1 MTLCEWA
8 PKALA
13 EKLLTPAL
21 CEVRVGSEFVVKET
35 DKTNDGAAEVTL
47 RLPKELPALLLHGAK
62 TNTGFFSFIENQK
75 CADGALLVD
84 LGNKRYAGYLLEC
97 KRTLDQD
104 KLKDVKKQLIGAIYK
119 LRAIV
124 GLLEGRLE
132 QVSLFAAFRRN
143 RFNEARAAS
152 PILHHGRVGRAVP
165 DASSDKYEVILPLP
179 GENHGA
185 IPIRLVHLADVKDD
199 TGYANVELALPPVSH

>member
-13 EKLLTPAL
+13 EKLLTPEL

-35 DKTNDGAAEVTL
+35 DKTDDGAAEVTL

-97 KRTLDQD
+97 KHTLGRGSLA
-104 KLKDVKKQLIGAIYK
+104 KLKLQLIGAIYK

-132 QVSLFAAFRRN
+132 QVSLFAAIRCNKFD
-143 RFNEARAAS
+143 EARAAS

-165 DASSDKYEVILPLP
+165 DSSSEKYEVILPLP
-179 GENHGA
+179 GENQDA
-185 IPIRLVHLADVKDD
+185 IPIGLVHLADIRND
-199 TGYANVELALPPVSH
+199 TGYGCVELALPPISH

>member
-13 EKLLTPAL
+13 EKLLTPEL

-35 DKTNDGAAEVTL
+35 DKTDDGAAEVTL
-47 RLPKELPALLLHGAK
+47 RFPKALPALLLHGAN
-62 TNTGFFSFIENQK
+62 TNTGVFRFIENQQ

-97 KRTLDQD
+97 KLTLSPKSLAKIQQ
-104 KLKDVKKQLIGAIYK
+104 QLIGAIYK

-132 QVSLFAAFRRN
+132 QVSLFAAFRCN
-143 RFNEARAAS
+143 RLNEARGAS

-165 DASSDKYEVILPLP
+165 DSSSDKCEVILPLP
-179 GENHGA
+179 GENQDA
-185 IPIRLVHLADVKDD
+185 IPIRLVHLADGKDD

>member
-13 EKLLTPAL
+13 EKLLTPEL

-35 DKTNDGAAEVTL
+35 DGLHGGAAEVTL
-47 RLPKELPALLLHGAK
+47 RLPGSAPALLLHGAQAS
-62 TNTGFFSFIENQK
+62 TGYFSFIRNQK

-97 KRTLDQD
+97 KRTLNPGKLQD
-104 KLKDVKKQLIGAIYK
+104 VREQLIGAIYK

-132 QVSLFAAFRRN
+132 QVYLFAAFREN
-143 RFNEARAAS
+143 QLTMARSAGS
-152 PILHHGRVGRAVP
+152 IYHRQRIGYAVP
-165 DASSDKYEVILPLP
+165 DSSSDKCEVILPLP

-185 IPIRLVHLADVKDD
+185 IPISLVHLADIGG
-199 TGYANVELALPPVSH
+199 TGYADVELALPPVSH